1 MRRALGKG
9 LTQLLGDQVDSQVT
23 ELNVDQIFPR
33 TDQPRKQFDET
44 TLRELADSIRNV
56 GILQP
61 LVVRIISEGRYEIVA
76 GERRFRAAKLSGL
89 SVVPVWVKNIDHD
102 QMIEVALIE
111 NIQRENLNAYECA
124 LAYRTLMD
132 EYRYTQ
138 EQLSEKLGK
147 SRSALANTLRLLKLQ
162 QPILDALS
170 QGALSE
176 GHARALLSLQEPEA
190 RNTLFEKILSEGLS
204 VRQAE
209 KWAKLY
215 RKKMLFPEIDSVVLN
230 LEKSL
235 QQEIQRKIRL
245 PIIVEMKRE
254 DRGRIVLEFKNQ
266 TQLEKILSLLN

>member
-56 GILQP
+56 GILQH